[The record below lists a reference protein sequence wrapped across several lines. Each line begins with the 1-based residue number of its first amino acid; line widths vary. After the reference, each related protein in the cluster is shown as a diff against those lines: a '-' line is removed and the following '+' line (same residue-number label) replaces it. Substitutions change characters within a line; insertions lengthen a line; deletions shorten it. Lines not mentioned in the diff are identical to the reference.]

1 MVIVP
6 SLAADR
12 HDVATRTLLDVAP
25 LVALSMLVH
34 DDIDPLVEHFLTT
47 ISHAVSP
54 RNRAAVADQCSR
66 LFIARSGRSG
76 CRGCRSG
83 MSRWQGLEVAR

>member
-1 MVIVP
+1 MVSCGIGVVIVP

-12 HDVATRTLLDVAP
+12 HDAATCTLQDVAP

-47 ISHAVSP
+47 ISQAVSTAEP
-54 RNRAAVADQCSR
+54 SS
-66 LFIARSGRSG
+66 SG
-76 CRGCRSG
+76 
-83 MSRWQGLEVAR
+83 